1 MLRRVSRKSTFYSC
15 RGYAVISVIL
25 RRLCSIILWS
35 RHWSVS
41 EGGPFFWLPR
51 EECGPHG
58 PHCCC
63 SVVTSCPNLCNPM
76 DSSTPGFPVL
86 HYLPELAQSH
96 ARCISDSIQSPHLL
110 LSSSPSAFNLF
121 QHHGERWMSTSIL
134 CQLCTCHQLYADV
147 EIQSSVFLK
156 HAFSLFISSIIIR
169 VCCEIKRHYPAIKYV
184 TRCWSIPWTPKLLQQ
199 EWWF

>member
-1 MLRRVSRKSTFYSC
+1 MKFFWWNRHFNSYCFTFYRYAVKLGSKNEQHWFRRTLIWSKWKVMLRRVSRKSTFYSC

-121 QHHGERWMSTSIL
+121 QHHGER
-134 CQLCTCHQLYADV
+134 
-147 EIQSSVFLK
+147 
-156 HAFSLFISSIIIR
+156 
-169 VCCEIKRHYPAIKYV
+169 
-184 TRCWSIPWTPKLLQQ
+184 
-199 EWWF
+199 